1 MQDIEV
7 ENTDISPIKDE
18 VEKYLTAEALFKARD
33 RKTRLLQARAERI
46 GKRLFEFLKSPADDF
61 TKGNMAEFYTGKDF
75 GYFLVA
81 VRRDDAACA
90 AFIQSLQGKA
100 ENIPAVFQDIFRHCF
115 ATCPIEHFS
124 QSFPESFQERV
135 RQLLDDGVFDG
146 IGKRDK
152 FWDHGLFDQGRIIG
166 SDGAADS
173 FIAGPISRHDRAL
186 DETRK
191 EYKTRLAGAPGIAK
205 KRAQFMTRMAQK
217 CGHSTKD
224 IKHKIAEIDR
234 RLHKG
239 EIPEHIMSAVAIGVL
254 AGIFSWLFK
263 NFFSQYEFN
272 AKVGSLIAGANVEIR
287 PDPQMV
293 SGKLRAD
300 PFNGVFE
307 LTEQNYQG
315 KNHMRGGEEVF
326 AAIQSHLASQPMG
339 TPIVLYASEFRNLND
354 FTKDIRGVDWPW
366 AFAAGAG
373 STGLSVAG
381 CFLGQAIR
389 RRSYA
394 AMLVRER

>member
-1 MQDIEV
+1 MQDIEI
-7 ENTDISPIKDE
+7 ESTDIFRITDE

-33 RKTRLLQARAERI
+33 RKTRLLQARAQRI
-46 GKRLFEFLKSPADDF
+46 GGRLFEFLESPADDF

-81 VRRDDAACA
+81 VRRNDAACA
-90 AFIQSLQGKA
+90 AFIKSLQGKA
-100 ENIPAVFQDIFRHCF
+100 ENIPAVFQEIFRHCF
-115 ATCPIEHFS
+115 VTCSIEHFS

-135 RQLLDDGVFDG
+135 RQLLDNGVFDG

-152 FWDHGLFDQGRIIG
+152 FWNHGLFDQARIIG
-166 SDGAADS
+166 DDGAADG
-173 FIAGPISRHDRAL
+173 FISGPISRYDRAL

-191 EYKTRLAGAPGIAK
+191 KYKARLAGAPGIAK
-205 KRAQFMTRMAQK
+205 KRAQFMARMAQAS
-217 CGHSTKD
+217 GHSTKD

-239 EIPEHIMSAVAIGVL
+239 EIPEHVMSTVAIGVL
-254 AGIFSWLFK
+254 VGIFFWFFK
-263 NFFSQYEFN
+263 NFFSQYSFN
-272 AKVGSLIAGANVEIR
+272 AKVGSLIAGARVEIR
-287 PDPQMV
+287 PDLQIV
-293 SGKLRAD
+293 SGELRAD
-300 PFNGVFE
+300 PLNGVFE

-315 KNHMRGGEEVF
+315 HNQMRDGAEVF
-326 AAIQSHLASQPMG
+326 TEIQLHLARQPMG

-366 AFAAGAG
+366 ALAAGAG

-381 CFLGQAIR
+381 CFLGPAIR

-394 AMLVRER
+394 AMLVKQR